1 MNFKNQTHRIYF
13 AKAVAP
19 INQND
24 RTLLAAVYLLTADN
38 RLWQNVKKHVHYKEI
53 RFEYIC
59 LSGSTENGYT
69 LFCCARDIY
78 MGSKH
83 LKMIPVFETYIS
95 VLITA
100 APDKQQPKNYAKS
113 WRKAR
118 YLRRSSF
125 QPTKIGM
132 RILCI

>member
-13 AKAVAP
+13 AKAVAQ

-83 LKMIPVFETYIS
+83 LSVNDLADARLIPPVIFNVIC
-95 VLITA
+95 TA
-100 APDKQQPKNYAKS
+100 LAI
-113 WRKAR
+113 AR
-118 YLRRSSF
+118 YGLLATDGTEY
-125 QPTKIGM
+125 PTQFCAIAP
-132 RILCI
+132 